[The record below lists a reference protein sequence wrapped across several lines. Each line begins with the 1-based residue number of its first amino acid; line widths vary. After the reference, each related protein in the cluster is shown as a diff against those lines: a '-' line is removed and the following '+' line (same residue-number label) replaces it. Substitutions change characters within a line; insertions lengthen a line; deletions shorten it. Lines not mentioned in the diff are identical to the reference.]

1 MNAVLAQNHA
11 RRVNKRRG
19 ILAKNNAQKH
29 FKGWQKQYYISKA
42 SVAKCMLVRI
52 ISEISNHACIGLD
65 MSVYLINEYIC
76 MKNDL
81 QLGKLKE
88 NCLLLKLHRKLRKMF
103 LSPFIHIY
111 SLIRYTDISRLLF
124 SSTCMTLTNGTY
136 RGLLS
141 AI

>member
-88 NCLLLKLHRKLRKMF
+88 NCSLLITQALSQTQKNVSEPLHTHI
-103 LSPFIHIY
+103 FIDKIY
-111 SLIRYTDISRLLF
+111 
-124 SSTCMTLTNGTY
+124 
-136 RGLLS
+136 
-141 AI
+141 